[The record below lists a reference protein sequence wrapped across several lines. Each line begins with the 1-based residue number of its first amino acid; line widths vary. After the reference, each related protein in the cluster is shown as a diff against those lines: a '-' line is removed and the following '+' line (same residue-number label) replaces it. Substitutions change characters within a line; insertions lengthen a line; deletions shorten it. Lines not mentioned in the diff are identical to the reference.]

1 MEKQLHKT
9 MEAAHV
15 ERAIRVPSPDKE
27 KEKSHKHRGIFHLH
41 LHHHSKDEKEEDKKK
56 DGSKILAKKKKRWL
70 KERKDS
76 CSDKEGGQEEE
87 EDGGDEEEEDS
98 GDEEEED
105 SGDEEGGG
113 KFSAF
118 ISVIAEAFEE

>member
-15 ERAIRVPSPDKE
+15 ERAIRKI
-27 KEKSHKHRGIFHLH
+27 KLKG
-41 LHHHSKDEKEEDKKK
+41 HH
-56 DGSKILAKKKKRWL
+56 GGGVMKKRRTVGM
-70 KERKDS
+70 KKRRTVGMK
-76 CSDKEGGQEEE
+76 KRRTVVMT
-87 EDGGDEEEEDS
+87 
-98 GDEEEED
+98 
-105 SGDEEGGG
+105 DEEGGG

>member
-15 ERAIRVPSPDKE
+15 ERAIRKIKLKGHHGGGGKE
-27 KEKSHKHRGIFHLH
+27 
-41 LHHHSKDEKEEDKKK
+41 
-56 DGSKILAKKKKRWL
+56 
-70 KERKDS
+70 
-76 CSDKEGGQEEE
+76 EGGQEEE